1 MLDPLEATA
10 ARRLGRRLLGP
21 ALPYLLHLRPAE
33 WPVMAAHTSLGWLLA
48 AGLVVPD
55 GRFWLGLA
63 AWVVGLNGGTLAL
76 NSAFDRDTG
85 DVAYLRQ
92 PPAPPASLA
101 GFAVVLMLAGLV
113 AGWSLG
119 PAWRAVYAVCL
130 LLSVAYSVPPLRLKR
145 IGGVDWLINM
155 VGFGALT
162 PLAGWLSSGRPLDPG
177 HAVVIAAFCP
187 LFAGLY
193 PLTQLYQMDDDRAR
207 GDRTLA
213 VRLGVRAALR
223 VATLAVLLAFG
234 MFAVAAVGAG
244 WSRDVPLRW
253 AALAVALAA
262 WLVVL
267 VPWQGHGREWSS
279 REHQAGMYHAL
290 AAWALTDAAV
300 LLAWT
305 A

>member
-1 MLDPLEATA
+1 MKTAVLDPLEATA
-10 ARRLGRRLLGP
+10 ARRVGRRLLGP

-33 WPVMAAHTSLGWLLA
+33 WPVMAAHTGLGWLLA

-119 PAWRAVYAVCL
+119 PAWRTVYVGCL

-162 PLAGWLSSGRPLDPG
+162 PLAGWLSSGRPLDAG

-193 PLTQLYQMDDDRAR
+193 PLTQLYQMDDDRTR

-223 VATLAVLLAFG
+223 VAILAVLLGFA
-234 MFAVAAVGAG
+234 MLAVAAVAAG
-244 WSRDVPLRW
+244 
-253 AALAVALAA
+253 
-262 WLVVL
+262 
-267 VPWQGHGREWSS
+267 
-279 REHQAGMYHAL
+279 
-290 AAWALTDAAV
+290 
-300 LLAWT
+300 
-305 A
+305 